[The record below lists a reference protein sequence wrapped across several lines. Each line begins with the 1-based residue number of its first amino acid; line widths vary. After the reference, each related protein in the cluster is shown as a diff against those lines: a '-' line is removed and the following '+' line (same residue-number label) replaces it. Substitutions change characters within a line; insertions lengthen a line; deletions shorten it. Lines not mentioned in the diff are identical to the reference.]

1 MSLSQSRKWIWYIL
15 PSQITAEGL
24 RTVIPLYVIFLGGD
38 IGEVS
43 LVAALHYGAAALGS
57 LFWGKVIDRFHVRR
71 AVLIVSFFFIIIC
84 CFWLYLTND
93 LFTLFAISP
102 IIGFFLVGKNP
113 VTHLLV
119 MESAPKNQWSW
130 LFARTSIIA
139 TFGMFGAMIIG
150 AVWSV
155 YFDLSPYFLI
165 CAVSTGIALVFT
177 TTIKGSR
184 FHLER
189 SSIAHSIHGLSYSFT
204 HFHLIFP
211 KILELYDFKHIISIF
226 RGKVSHEIGI
236 LFLANFLFYFGSNIY
251 FTAYTPFL
259 KHFDFADS
267 IVFLIYA
274 IQTCTMIAIFFVAP
288 KLISRLGE
296 DRAILIAYAP
306 RILAVLVA
314 GLIIPIMIGT
324 GIFVVSIISVGLMV
338 IAFSIFSI
346 ASSVIFFKSI
356 PQGFEGKY
364 LGVNSAITGIGVF
377 AGAIV
382 TGVLTNL
389 VGYTNLFLIA
399 AVILGFSFILFR
411 GYLRYRLSHNVV

>member
-1 MSLSQSRKWIWYIL
+1 
-15 PSQITAEGL
+15 
-24 RTVIPLYVIFLGGD
+24 
-38 IGEVS
+38 
-43 LVAALHYGAAALGS
+43 
-57 LFWGKVIDRFHVRR
+57 
-71 AVLIVSFFFIIIC
+71 
-84 CFWLYLTND
+84 
-93 LFTLFAISP
+93 
-102 IIGFFLVGKNP
+102 
-113 VTHLLV
+113 
-119 MESAPKNQWSW
+119 
-130 LFARTSIIA
+130 
-139 TFGMFGAMIIG
+139 MFGAMIIG
-150 AVWSV
+150 AIWSV

-165 CAVSTGIALVFT
+165 CAASTGIALVFT

-259 KHFDFADS
+259 KHFDFTDS
-267 IVFLIYA
+267 TVFLIYA
-274 IQTCTMIAIFFVAP
+274 IQTCTMIAIFFVTP

-314 GLIIPIMIGT
+314 GLVIPIMIGT

-364 LGVNSAITGIGVF
+364 LGVNSSITGIGVF

-389 VGYTNLFLIA
+389 VGYTNLFLVA

-411 GYLRYRLSHNVV
+411 GYLRYRLSHNVA

>member
-1 MSLSQSRKWIWYIL
+1 MSLSSDRKWIWYLL

-43 LVAALHYGAAALGS
+43 LVIALHYGAAALGS
-57 LFWGKVIDRFHVRR
+57 LFWGKIIDRFHVRR
-71 AVLIVSFFFIIIC
+71 IVLLISLFFIVLSSM
-84 CFWLYLTND
+84 WLYFTRDLTMI
-93 LFTLFAISP
+93 FVISP
-102 IIGFFLVGKNP
+102 VIGFFLVGKNP

-139 TFGMFGAMIIG
+139 TFGMLAAMIIG
-150 AVWSV
+150 TIWSV

-165 CAVSTGIALVFT
+165 CAMSAGIAMIFT
-177 TTIKGSR
+177 TTIKESH

-204 HFHLIFP
+204 HFHLVFP
-211 KILELYDFKHIISIF
+211 KASELYDYKHIISIF
-226 RGKVSHEIGI
+226 KGKVSHEIGI

-259 KHFDFADS
+259 KHFNFTDS
-267 IVFLIYA
+267 TVFLIYA
-274 IQTCTMIAIFFVAP
+274 IQTSTMIAIFFVAP
-288 KLISRLGE
+288 KLIARLGE
-296 DRAILIAYAP
+296 ERATLISYAP
-306 RILAVLVA
+306 RIIAVLIA
-314 GLIIPIMIGT
+314 GLVIPVILGT
-324 GIFVVSIISVGLMV
+324 GIFVVSIISVCLMV
-338 IAFSIFSI
+338 VAFSIFST

-364 LGVNSAITGIGVF
+364 LGVNSSVTGIGVF

-382 TGVLTNL
+382 TGHLTNL
-389 VGYTNLFLIA
+389 FGYTILFLIA
-399 AVILGFSFILFR
+399 AIILALSFILFR
-411 GYLRYRLSHNVV
+411 VYLRYRLSHNTV

>member
-1 MSLSQSRKWIWYIL
+1 MSLSPGRKWIWYLL

-38 IGEVS
+38 ISEVS
-43 LVAALHYGAAALGS
+43 LVAALHYGAAAFGS

-71 AVLIVSFFFIIIC
+71 AVLLVSFFFIILC
-84 CFWLYLTND
+84 CIWLYFTRNLTM
-93 LFTLFAISP
+93 LFIISP

-139 TFGMFGAMIIG
+139 TFGMLCAMIIG
-150 AVWSV
+150 TIWSV

-165 CAVSTGIALVFT
+165 CAVSISIAIVFT
-177 TTIKGSR
+177 TTIKESR

-211 KILELYDFKHIISIF
+211 RILELYDYKHIISIF
-226 RGKVSHEIGI
+226 KGKVSHEIGI

-259 KHFDFADS
+259 KHFNFTDS
-267 IVFLIYA
+267 TVFLIYA
-274 IQTCTMIAIFFVAP
+274 IQTSTMIAIFFFAP
-288 KLISRLGE
+288 KLISKLGE
-296 DRAILIAYAP
+296 DRAILISYAP
-306 RILAVLVA
+306 RIIAVLIA
-314 GLIIPIMIGT
+314 GLVIPVMLGT
-324 GIFVVSIISVGLMV
+324 GIFVVSIISVCLMV
-338 IAFSIFSI
+338 VAFSIFSI

-364 LGVNSAITGIGVF
+364 LGVNSSITGIGVF

-382 TGVLTNL
+382 TGGLANL

-399 AVILGFSFILFR
+399 AIILALSFILFR
-411 GYLRYRLSHNVV
+411 GYLRYRLSRSVV

>member
-1 MSLSQSRKWIWYIL
+1 MSLSPGRKWIWYLL

-38 IGEVS
+38 ISEVS
-43 LVAALHYGAAALGS
+43 LIVALHYGAAAFGS

-71 AVLIVSFFFIIIC
+71 AVLLVSLFFIILC
-84 CFWLYLTND
+84 CIWLYFTRNLTM
-93 LFTLFAISP
+93 LFVISP

-113 VTHLLV
+113 VTHLLI

-139 TFGMFGAMIIG
+139 TFGMLCAMIIG
-150 AVWSV
+150 TIWSV
-155 YFDLSPYFLI
+155 YYDLSPYFLI
-165 CAVSTGIALVFT
+165 CAISTGIAIAFT

-204 HFHLIFP
+204 HLHLIFP
-211 KILELYDFKHIISIF
+211 RILELYDYKHIISIF
-226 RGKVSHEIGI
+226 KGKVSHEIGF

-259 KHFDFADS
+259 KYFNFSDS
-267 IVFLIYA
+267 TVFLIYA
-274 IQTCTMIAIFFVAP
+274 IQTSVMIAIFFVAP
-288 KLISRLGE
+288 KLISKLGE
-296 DRAILIAYAP
+296 ERAILIAYAP
-306 RILAVLVA
+306 RIIAVLIA
-314 GLIIPIMIGT
+314 GLVIPFMLGIGV
-324 GIFVVSIISVGLMV
+324 FVVSVISVCLMV
-338 IAFSIFSI
+338 IAFSVFSI

-364 LGVNSAITGIGVF
+364 LGVNSSITGIGVF

-382 TGVLTNL
+382 TGQLTNL
-389 VGYTNLFLIA
+389 FGYTILFFIA
-399 AVILGFSFILFR
+399 AIILVMSFILFR
-411 GYLRYRLSHNVV
+411 TYLRYRLSHNTV

>member
-1 MSLSQSRKWIWYIL
+1 MSLSSNRKWIWYLL

-24 RTVIPLYVIFLGGD
+24 RTVIPLYVIFLGGN
-38 IGEVS
+38 ISEVS
-43 LVAALHYGAAALGS
+43 IIVGLHYGAAALGS
-57 LFWGKVIDRFHVRR
+57 LVWGKIIDRFHVRR
-71 AVLIVSFFFIIIC
+71 AVLLISFFFIILC
-84 CFWLYLTND
+84 CVWLYFTRNLNM
-93 LFTLFAISP
+93 LFVISP

-139 TFGMFGAMIIG
+139 TFGMLGAMIIG
-150 AVWSV
+150 TIWSV

-165 CAVSTGIALVFT
+165 CAISTGVAIAFT
-177 TTIKGSR
+177 ITIKESY

-204 HFHLIFP
+204 HFHLVFS
-211 KILELYDFKHIISIF
+211 KIPELYDYKHIISIF
-226 RGKVSHEIGI
+226 KGKVSHEIGI

-259 KHFDFADS
+259 KYFKFTDS
-267 IVFLIYA
+267 TVFLIYA

-288 KLISRLGE
+288 RLIAKLGE
-296 DRAILIAYAP
+296 DRAILISHAP
-306 RILAVLVA
+306 RIIAVLIA
-314 GLIIPIMIGT
+314 GLAIPFILGT
-324 GIFVVSIISVGLMV
+324 GIFVVSIISVCLMV
-338 IAFSIFSI
+338 IAFSIFSV

-364 LGVNSAITGIGVF
+364 LGVNSSVTGIGVV

-382 TGVLTNL
+382 TGQLTNL
-389 VGYTNLFLIA
+389 FGYTILFLISA
-399 AVILGFSFILFR
+399 SILVMSFILFR
-411 GYLRYRLSHNVV
+411 SYLRYRLSHTTV

>member
-1 MSLSQSRKWIWYIL
+1 MSSSSNRKWIWYLL

-24 RTVIPLYVIFLGGD
+24 RTVIPLYVIFLGGN
-38 IGEVS
+38 ISEVS
-43 LVAALHYGAAALGS
+43 IVAALHYGAAAFGS
-57 LFWGKVIDRFHVRR
+57 LVWGKIIDRFHVRR
-71 AVLIVSFFFIIIC
+71 AVLLVSFFFIILC
-84 CFWLYLTND
+84 CIWLYFTRNLTM
-93 LFTLFAISP
+93 LFVISP

-139 TFGMFGAMIIG
+139 TFGMLGAMIIG
-150 AVWSV
+150 TIWSV

-165 CAVSTGIALVFT
+165 CAISTGIAIAFT
-177 TTIKGSR
+177 ITIKESY

-204 HFHLIFP
+204 HFHLVFS
-211 KILELYDFKHIISIF
+211 KIPELYDYKHIISIF

-259 KHFDFADS
+259 KYFSFTDS
-267 IVFLIYA
+267 TVFLIYA
-274 IQTCTMIAIFFVAP
+274 IQTSTMIAIFFVAP
-288 KLISRLGE
+288 RLIARLGE
-296 DRAILIAYAP
+296 DRAVLISHAP
-306 RILAVLVA
+306 RIIAVLIA
-314 GLIIPIMIGT
+314 GLVIPVILGT
-324 GIFVVSIISVGLMV
+324 GIFVVSIISVCLMV
-338 IAFSIFSI
+338 VAFSIFSV

-364 LGVNSAITGIGVF
+364 LGVNSSVIGIGVF

-382 TGVLTNL
+382 TGQLTNL
-389 VGYTNLFLIA
+389 FGYTILFLIA
-399 AVILGFSFILFR
+399 AIILALSFVLFR
-411 GYLRYRLSHNVV
+411 IYLRYRLSHNTV

>member
-1 MSLSQSRKWIWYIL
+1 MSSSSNRKWIWYLL

-24 RTVIPLYVIFLGGD
+24 RTVIPLYVIFLGGNISD
-38 IGEVS
+38 VS
-43 LVAALHYGAAALGS
+43 IVAALHYGAAAFGS
-57 LFWGKVIDRFHVRR
+57 LVWGKIIDRLHVRR
-71 AVLIVSFFFIIIC
+71 AVLLVSFFCIILC
-84 CFWLYLTND
+84 CIWLYFTKNITM
-93 LFTLFAISP
+93 LFMISP

-139 TFGMFGAMIIG
+139 TFGMLGAMIIG
-150 AVWSV
+150 TVWSV

-165 CAVSTGIALVFT
+165 CAISTGIAIALT
-177 TTIKGSR
+177 ITIKESY

-204 HFHLIFP
+204 HFHLVFA
-211 KILELYDFKHIISIF
+211 KIPELYDYKHIISIF
-226 RGKVSHEIGI
+226 KGKVSHEIGI

-259 KHFDFADS
+259 KYFKFTDS
-267 IVFLIYA
+267 TVFLIYA

-288 KLISRLGE
+288 RLIAKLGE
-296 DRAILIAYAP
+296 DRAILISHAP
-306 RILAVLVA
+306 RIIAVLIA
-314 GLIIPIMIGT
+314 GLIIPIILGT
-324 GIFVVSIISVGLMV
+324 GIFVVSIISVCLMV
-338 IAFSIFSI
+338 VAFSIFSV

-364 LGVNSAITGIGVF
+364 LGVNSSVTGIGVF

-382 TGVLTNL
+382 TGQLTNL
-389 VGYTNLFLIA
+389 FGYTILFLIA
-399 AVILGFSFILFR
+399 ASILVISFILFR
-411 GYLRYRLSHNVV
+411 AYLRYRLSHNTV

>member
-1 MSLSQSRKWIWYIL
+1 MSLSSNRKWIWYLL

-24 RTVIPLYVIFLGGD
+24 RTVIPLYVIFLGGN
-38 IGEVS
+38 INEVS
-43 LVAALHYGAAALGS
+43 IVAALHYGAAAFGS
-57 LFWGKVIDRFHVRR
+57 LVWGKIIDRFHVRR
-71 AVLIVSFFFIIIC
+71 AVLLVSFFFIILC
-84 CFWLYLTND
+84 CIWLYFTRNLTM
-93 LFTLFAISP
+93 LFVISP

-139 TFGMFGAMIIG
+139 TFGMLGAMIIG
-150 AVWSV
+150 TVWSM

-165 CAVSTGIALVFT
+165 CAVSTGIAIAFT
-177 TTIKGSR
+177 ITIKESY

-204 HFHLIFP
+204 HFHLVFS
-211 KILELYDFKHIISIF
+211 KIPELYDYKHIISIF
-226 RGKVSHEIGI
+226 KGKVSHEIGI

-259 KHFDFADS
+259 KYFKFTDS
-267 IVFLIYA
+267 TVFLIYA

-288 KLISRLGE
+288 RLIARLGE
-296 DRAILIAYAP
+296 DRAVLISHAP
-306 RILAVLVA
+306 RIIAVLIA
-314 GLIIPIMIGT
+314 GLVIPVILGT
-324 GIFVVSIISVGLMV
+324 GIFVVSIISVCLMV
-338 IAFSIFSI
+338 VAFSIFSV

-364 LGVNSAITGIGVF
+364 LGVNSSVIGIGVF

-382 TGVLTNL
+382 TGQLTNL
-389 VGYTNLFLIA
+389 FGYTILFLIA
-399 AVILGFSFILFR
+399 AIILALSFVLFR
-411 GYLRYRLSHNVV
+411 IYLRYRLSHNTV